1 MWTGLLACLLFRH
14 LRAEGL
20 FKIQIPPEAK
30 AHSVIPGRRVGH
42 PLLGK
47 WHLCSF
53 VLSVIGLS
61 ALPDDSS
68 RREAPAACQLRSIR
82 LHSSL
87 GCNSFFAEQR
97 QSLTL
102 CFFAFLPMFTPGEG
116 SLGGTC
122 VLTCHTCIKSGS
134 RKDESYCCQLLF
146 DFLSTPKTKNL
157 SLHNPLS
164 SLSSEQRNK
173 IRRIN

>member
-82 LHSSL
+82 LDPSL

-97 QSLTL
+97 QSLTP
-102 CFFAFLPMFTPGEG
+102 CFFAFLPMFTPGE
-116 SLGGTC
+116 SP
-122 VLTCHTCIKSGS
+122 V
-134 RKDESYCCQLLF
+134 
-146 DFLSTPKTKNL
+146 
-157 SLHNPLS
+157 SLHVTLVSSQGAEKMNLTAVSS
-164 SLSSEQRNK
+164 SL
-173 IRRIN
+173 IFINSQN